1 MKYLLFTML
10 LTACATIP
18 DNSVKHDV
26 VQIAKDTIV
35 PTLANDRTALY
46 SYAGVGLFVL
56 GALTSA
62 FWDKRSGLILITC
75 GSACGAVP
83 YVVASS
89 YFAWITAG
97 TLFSVACIGVWYLR
111 WKAMHEVSE
120 EEQEDKS
127 LPK

>member
-1 MKYLLFTML
+1 MKYLLFTLL
-10 LTACATIP
+10 LTACATTPEPSI
-18 DNSVKHDV
+18 KHEV
-26 VQIAKDTIV
+26 TKIAHDTIV
-35 PTLANDRTALY
+35 PAISNDHTLLY

-62 FWDKRSGLILITC
+62 FWDKRSGLILILC
-75 GSACGAVP
+75 GASAGAVP